1 MAGSNTSK
9 YDVIVIGGGHNG
21 LVNAAYLARAGKK
34 VLVLERR
41 HVLGGAACT
50 EEVFPGFKFSVCS
63 YVVSLLRPEI
73 IRDLDLPR
81 HGLEILPLDG
91 TFTPMPSGDYLWR
104 VNDHG
109 KTHREIARHSRVD
122 AEAYDEFGK
131 AMQAMC
137 RFVKPILSMVPP
149 DPNTLNPRELMKLLF
164 IGRRFQGMSSYD
176 KYNQVQ
182 LMTMSAIDFL
192 DQWFETDVL
201 KATMSASGIIG
212 TFLGVRS
219 PGTAYVLLHH
229 YMGEIDGAFRAWG
242 FARGGTGAISNA
254 IGDAA
259 REAGVEIRTEAAIA
273 KIIVKDGK
281 AKGVVLAN
289 GDEIYADTISSS
301 VDPRLT
307 FNKFIEA
314 DHLPADFLEE
324 INRFKYRGS
333 SGKVNMA
340 LDALPNFK
348 CMPGPGAHLRGAI
361 SISPSVE
368 YMERAYD
375 DAKYG
380 NFSRRPYI
388 DMVIP
393 SLTDPSVAPPG
404 KHVLSCFVQYAPYK
418 LRAGLN
424 WDDQK
429 EAFGDTV
436 INTIAE
442 YAPNIKDIILH
453 RQVVTPLDLEREW
466 GLSEG
471 NIFQGEL
478 SLEQLFFLR
487 PAPGYARFRTPI
499 RNLYMCGSATHPG
512 GGIMGAPGRLAALE
526 ILKDIGSGL
535 TMPETKSDRR
545 DIVIIGGGHNGL
557 VTAFYLAKAGFK
569 PLVLERRAQVGGAAI
584 TDEFHPGFRC
594 STLAHTAGP
603 IRPRH
608 RARHATGKTWAE
620 ADHAGDLRHS
630 AFARRARAFALS
642 GRQTSR
648 AGDQRVFTER
658 CRRNIR
664 SFSNR

>member
-1 MAGSNTSK
+1 MAANGTK

-91 TFTPMPSGDYLWR
+91 TFTPMPNGDHLWR

-109 KTHREIARHSRVD
+109 KTHREIARHSKLD

-131 AMQAMC
+131 SMQAMC

-149 DPNTLNPRELMKLLF
+149 DPATLNPKELMKLLF
-164 IGRRFQGMSSYD
+164 IGRRFQGLTSED

-229 YMGEIDGAFRAWG
+229 YMGEIDGAFRSWG
-242 FARGGTGAISNA
+242 FARGGTGAISNSIA
-254 IGDAA
+254 DAA
-259 REAGVEIRTEAAIA
+259 REAGVEIRTQAAIA
-273 KIIVKDGK
+273 KIIVKHGK
-281 AKGVVLAN
+281 AKGVALTS
-289 GDEIYADTISSS
+289 GDEIYADIISSS

-307 FNKFIEA
+307 FVKMIEKGN
-314 DHLPADFLEE
+314 LPEDFLEE
-324 INRFKYRGS
+324 INRYKFRGS
-333 SGKVNMA
+333 SGKVNLA

-348 CMPGPGAHLRGAI
+348 AMPGPGAHLRGAI

-393 SLTDPSVAPPG
+393 TLTDTSIAPPG
-404 KHVLSCFVQYAPYK
+404 KHILSCFVQYAPYK
-418 LRAGLN
+418 LRPGLN

-429 EAFGDTV
+429 EAFGDNV

-453 RQVVTPLDLEREW
+453 KQVVTPLDLEREW

-487 PAPGYARFRTPI
+487 PVPGYAQFRTPI
-499 RNLYMCGSATHPG
+499 KNLYMCGSATHPG
-512 GGIMGAPGRLAALE
+512 GGIMGGPGRLAALE
-526 ILKDIGSGL
+526 ILKDV
-535 TMPETKSDRR
+535 K
-545 DIVIIGGGHNGL
+545 
-557 VTAFYLAKAGFK
+557 
-569 PLVLERRAQVGGAAI
+569 GAA
-584 TDEFHPGFRC
+584 
-594 STLAHTAGP
+594 
-603 IRPRH
+603 
-608 RARHATGKTWAE
+608 
-620 ADHAGDLRHS
+620 
-630 AFARRARAFALS
+630 
-642 GRQTSR
+642 
-648 AGDQRVFTER
+648 
-658 CRRNIR
+658 
-664 SFSNR
+664 

>member
-1 MAGSNTSK
+1 VSNGNK
-9 YDVIVIGGGHNG
+9 YDVVVIGGGHNG
-21 LVNAAYLARAGKK
+21 LVNAAYLAKAGKK

-41 HVLGGAACT
+41 HVLGGAAVT
-50 EEVFPGFKFSVCS
+50 EEIFPGFKFSVCS

-109 KTHREIARHSRVD
+109 KTRREIARHSKLD
-122 AEAYDEFGK
+122 AEAYEEFGK

-149 DPNTLNPRELMKLLF
+149 DPATLNPKELMKLLF
-164 IGRRFQGMSSYD
+164 LGRRFQGLSGED

-182 LMTMSAIDFL
+182 LMTMSAVDFL

-254 IGDAA
+254 IADAA
-259 REAGVEIRTEAAIA
+259 REAGVEIRTRSGIS
-273 KIIVKDGK
+273 KILVKGGK
-281 AKGVVLAN
+281 AKGVVLQN
-289 GDEIYADTISSS
+289 GDEIFADVISSS

-307 FNKFIEA
+307 FLNFIEA
-314 DHLPADFLEE
+314 GNLPDEFVESVK
-324 INRFKYRGS
+324 RYKFRGS

-340 LDALPNFK
+340 LDGLPNFK
-348 CMPGPGAHLRGAI
+348 CLPGVGAHLRGAM
-361 SISPSVE
+361 SISPSVD
-368 YMERAYD
+368 YMEKAYD
-375 DAKYG
+375 EAKYG
-380 NFSRRPYI
+380 HWSSRPYI
-388 DMVIP
+388 DMVLP

-404 KHVLSCFVQYAPYK
+404 KHVMSCFVQYAPYK
-418 LRAGLN
+418 LAPGLD
-424 WDDQK
+424 WDTEK
-429 EAFGDTV
+429 EKFGDAV
-436 INTIAE
+436 VNTIAE

-453 RQVVTPLDLEREW
+453 RQVVTPLDLEREF

-487 PAPGYARFRTPI
+487 PVAGWAQYRTPI
-499 RNLYMCGSATHPG
+499 KNLYMCGSATHPG
-512 GGIMGAPGRLAALE
+512 GGIMGANGRLAALE
-526 ILKDIGSGL
+526 ILKDV
-535 TMPETKSDRR
+535 K
-545 DIVIIGGGHNGL
+545 
-557 VTAFYLAKAGFK
+557 
-569 PLVLERRAQVGGAAI
+569 GAA
-584 TDEFHPGFRC
+584 
-594 STLAHTAGP
+594 
-603 IRPRH
+603 
-608 RARHATGKTWAE
+608 
-620 ADHAGDLRHS
+620 
-630 AFARRARAFALS
+630 
-642 GRQTSR
+642 
-648 AGDQRVFTER
+648 
-658 CRRNIR
+658 
-664 SFSNR
+664 